1 MSHPLRETNLPN
13 AEYRT
18 GVKRS
23 SSLLS
28 CHSLRLLTQQ
38 LGLHSR
44 WRQLSLSH
52 QLPVASCLSA
62 SPFFFLPSS
71 SQHPLSPQPHN
82 LALCAIFEETQ
93 GSNPSSPPP
102 SAELPK
108 NLPFRE
114 YLPLP
119 NPPPLPRV
127 AALRNLTSVFYF
139 ALISGELKINDE
151 WNMIF

>member
-1 MSHPLRETNLPN
+1 MVNRSAPTAGHGLVSHTRREANLPG

-28 CHSLRLLTQQ
+28 THSLHLLTQQ
-38 LGLHSR
+38 LGLRSR

-62 SPFFFLPSS
+62 SPFFSLLLLNTLSLPSCTTWLS
-71 SQHPLSPQPHN
+71 VPSLKNHKALSP
-82 LALCAIFEETQ
+82 
-93 GSNPSSPPP
+93 PPP

-108 NLPFRE
+108 SAFQRIS
-114 YLPLP
+114 PLYESSCSS
-119 NPPPLPRV
+119 
-127 AALRNLTSVFYF
+127 LRCCS
-139 ALISGELKINDE
+139 A
-151 WNMIF
+151 

>member
-13 AEYRT
+13 AENRT

-62 SPFFFLPSS
+62 SPFFSLLLLNTLSLPSRTTW
-71 SQHPLSPQPHN
+71 LSVPSLKKHK
-82 LALCAIFEETQ
+82 ALT
-93 GSNPSSPPP
+93 PPP
-102 SAELPK
+102 HPHQLNYQ